1 MAIESSIT
9 KSILTYLN
17 TKVDNCTAEKV
28 FGGMVGKK
36 GKADINGC
44 WKGRS
49 FRIEVKS
56 PDNGNKVSLAQKLNL
71 ELWEKAGALCL
82 VVYSLK
88 EVKER
93 IHNG

>member
-1 MAIESSIT
+1 MALETAIT
-9 KSILTYLN
+9 GSILKYLN
-17 TKVDNCTAEKV
+17 SLENCVAEKV
-28 FGGMVGKK
+28 FGGMIGKK

-56 PDNGNKVSLAQKLNL
+56 PDHGNETSLAQELNL
-71 ELWEKAGALCL
+71 KKWARAGALCL

-88 EVKER
+88 EVKEV